1 MRKPGILNF
10 PLFIASRISVS
21 KENKKKL
28 SRSVLKIAVGVVAV
42 GMTVMLITVA
52 VVTGFKNEIY
62 IKIIGFQSHISIKN
76 RDINES
82 FESTPIS
89 KNQKFYPNII
99 ENKGIKHIQLF
110 STKPAIIK
118 GKEEVSGIILKG
130 TGKDYQLDFINKH
143 IIEGKYR
150 DVTAEDEQNEILIS
164 RKTADL
170 LNYKVKDKIDIFFI
184 QDPPKARRFVI
195 SGIYKTGME
204 EADKLFAFC
213 DIRHINNINDWE
225 DDQVSGFEILIDD
238 INDLDDLTILV
249 EDEISGIVSEKGSM
263 LQVSNFMKD
272 NEFIVQWLNLSDTN
286 VVVILTLM
294 IIVALLSMIAALLV
308 IILERTNMIGIL
320 KTFGASN
327 IKIIKIFVYNGSYLI
342 LKGMIVGNV
351 IGLALLLLQKKYK
364 IIPLDPASY
373 YVDSVPV
380 NFNLFDIL
388 ILNSGTLL
396 ISALVLIVP
405 ALIVAKINPAKTV
418 NFK

>member
-143 IIEGKYR
+143 IIEGKYP